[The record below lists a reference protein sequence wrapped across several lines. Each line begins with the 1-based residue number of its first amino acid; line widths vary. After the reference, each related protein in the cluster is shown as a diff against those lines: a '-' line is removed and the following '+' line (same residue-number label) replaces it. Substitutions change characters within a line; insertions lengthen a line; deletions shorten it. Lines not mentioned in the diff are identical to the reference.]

1 MQLFIILNAKVAR
14 AMNLSS
20 EEEMTSLKQVL
31 FPSLLCSVVSLGDQG
46 KLECLE
52 GYDADFN
59 ACDYSGR
66 TALHVAAN
74 SGQQDMVRW
83 LLERAASVHVKDVN
97 NETPLLAAVKAG
109 HLEIVRVR

>member
-1 MQLFIILNAKVAR
+1 
-14 AMNLSS
+14 MNLSS
-20 EEEMTSLKQVL
+20 DVEMDSLKQVL
-31 FPSLLCSVVSLGDQG
+31 FPSLLCSVVYLGDQE

-66 TALHVAAN
+66 TALHVAAS
-74 SGQQDMVRW
+74 SGQQDLVKW
-83 LLERAASVHVKDVN
+83 LLERGASVHVRDTN

-109 HLEIVRVR
+109 HLPIVRVRIV

>member
-1 MQLFIILNAKVAR
+1 MSYTCL
-14 AMNLSS
+14 
-20 EEEMTSLKQVL
+20 
-31 FPSLLCSVVSLGDQG
+31 VVYLGDQE

-66 TALHVAAN
+66 TALHVAA
-74 SGQQDMVRW
+74 SSEKQDLVKW
-83 LLERAASVHVKDVN
+83 LLERGASVHVRDTN

-109 HLEIVRVR
+109 HLPIVRVRIVEDIIENNTSPPPDPVPVWSPPRSDTW